1 MSERSFLAKSGF
13 SVGDG
18 VISGVIGSTL
28 VVVVG
33 IGGAGL
39 IAYTMMVSMFWW

>member
-18 VISGVIGSTL
+18 VISGVIGFIF
-28 VVVVG
+28 VVG

-39 IAYTMMVSMFWW
+39 IAYLMMVSMLCW